1 MSPETP
7 AAAAYEALIEF
18 LYQAPIGLVQTTLE
32 GEITLLNPKSA
43 QMLMPLVEDG
53 NLGNLFEVLAD
64 MAPDL
69 RRRVRAHGAEH
80 GPVVDGL
87 RLAAPARRGQPAQVL
102 SLSLLRLRDA
112 TLMASL
118 SDVTAEVQREEQHLA
133 RQLDKA
139 ARTDPLTAMPNRAA
153 VIERLS
159 AALASSTSGPCWQG
173 GGGFALLFLNADRFA
188 RINDTHGT
196 LAGDELLRQ
205 MASRLNGLLRA
216 ADRFARTA
224 VPGQTAARLG
234 GDEFVVLLEG
244 LRSPGDAV
252 SVAERLTTSLCGPYR
267 LGSGSVHAT
276 VSIGVVLQGQA
287 GPDADALLQCAS
299 TAMQEAKRRGGNRCC
314 LFEPEMQAA
323 ATRRG
328 ALEAELRTAVA
339 RQEFFVAY
347 QPIVGLQDGAVAGME
362 ALVRWQ
368 HPRRGIVPPVEFI
381 PVAEECGLIGAIGAL
396 VLEQACAQH
405 VRWQQALGA
414 AAPQLLSVNLSR
426 AQLAEAALA
435 GQVAATLQHTGMPPQ
450 ALQLEITESLAA
462 QDDQVQR
469 RLHELKALGL
479 TLALDDFGTGY
490 SSLSS
495 LHLLPVDVV
504 KIDRSFVSQAGDS
517 AHHRVLIEATVRVA
531 RSLGMKTVAE
541 GVETEEQAGV
551 LRGLGCDKGQG
562 YLFGRPMAAEPAT
575 SWLKASA
582 TGKTAAPLPPPA
594 WPMQVDRPE
603 PAPQPEVEL
612 TTPASVAVFR

>member
-1 MSPETP
+1 MGPETQ

-18 LYQAPIGLVQTTLE
+18 LYQAPIGLVQTTLD
-32 GEITLLNPKSA
+32 GDITLLNPKSA
-43 QMLMPLVEDG
+43 QMLMPLVPDG
-53 NLGNLFEVLAD
+53 NLSNLFDVLSGL
-64 MAPDL
+64 APDL
-69 RRRVRAHGAEH
+69 RQRVLAHGAEQ
-80 GPVVDGL
+80 GPVVDGM
-87 RLAAPARRGQPAQVL
+87 RLAAPALRGRLPLVL

-118 SDVTAEVQREEQHLA
+118 SDVTGEVQREEQHLA

-139 ARTDPLTAMPNRAA
+139 ARTDPLTTMPNRAA
-153 VIERLS
+153 LVERLS
-159 AALASSTSGPCWQG
+159 AALACAPSGPPWQG
-173 GGGFALLFLNADRFA
+173 GSGFALLFLNVDRFA

-196 LAGDELLRQ
+196 PAGDELLRQ
-205 MASRLNGLLRA
+205 MASRLTGLLRA
-216 ADRFARTA
+216 EDRFAHAA
-224 VPGQTAARLG
+224 VPGRTAARLG

-244 LRSPGDAV
+244 LRSPADAV
-252 SVAERLTTSLCGPYR
+252 GVAERLNRALVAPYP
-267 LGSGSVHAT
+267 LGAEPVHAT

-287 GPDADALLQCAS
+287 GPDADAFLQCAS
-299 TAMQEAKRRGGNRCC
+299 TAMQEAKRCGGNRCC

-328 ALEAELRTAVA
+328 ALEAELRAAVA

-347 QPIVGLQDGAVAGME
+347 QPIVRLQDGAVAGME
-362 ALVRWQ
+362 ALVRWR
-368 HPRRGIVPPVEFI
+368 HPLRGIVPPAEFI

-396 VLEQACAQH
+396 VLEQACRQQ

-414 AAPQLLSVNLSR
+414 SATGVMSVNLSR
-426 AQLAEAALA
+426 AQLADAALP
-435 GQVAATLQHTGMPPQ
+435 GQVAATLRRTGMAPQ
-450 ALQLEITESLAA
+450 HLQLEITESLAA
-462 QDDQVQR
+462 QDDQVQQ
-469 RLHELKALGL
+469 RLHELKTLGL

-504 KIDRSFVSQAGDS
+504 KIDRSFVSQAGSS

-531 RSLGMKTVAE
+531 CSLGMKTVAE

-575 SWLKASA
+575 LWLEASA
-582 TGKTAAPLPPPA
+582 AGETAAPLPVPA
-594 WPMQVDRPE
+594 RPMPVERAESAQ
-603 PAPQPEVEL
+603 QPVAEL
-612 TTPASVAVFR
+612 TAPASVAVFR